1 MREPPSLHRDSVS
14 VQFAVKFV
22 RHAPDLFP
30 LRPFSLWVLRPAPST
45 SPLFERTS
53 LTPSTS
59 IVCLLSRPRSPSTS
73 IESSRG
79 IDLYP
84 RPCTHT
90 HTHTRPRPRP
100 RPNPRTHTRTHART
114 QTPAHTH
121 THRLTH
127 TLIAHSTQNTSLS
140 AARRFV
146 RSTQNNSLLTHNNSR
161 KYCKAHL

>member
-30 LRPFSLWVLRPAPST
+30 LRPFYLWVLRLSPST

-90 HTHTRPRPRP
+90 HTHARDRDRAPNRARTRARTRARKRPRTRT
-100 RPNPRTHTRTHART
+100 RTDSRTHSL
-114 QTPAHTH
+114 
-121 THRLTH
+121 LTVH
-127 TLIAHSTQNTSLS
+127 KTSPS
-140 AARRFV
+140 AARQFV
-146 RSTQNNSLLTHNNSR
+146 RSTQN
-161 KYCKAHL
+161 